1 MNNIFENARY
11 CQIFI
16 KALQP
21 CKIVSYSSFLK
32 VKKLQDQIRFFL
44 YCKIQQKNKNVLLFF
59 KRISV
64 IEIDQLGIGLLTL
77 NSVELI
83 TFEGVDL

>member
-1 MNNIFENARY
+1 ML
-11 CQIFI
+11 FI
-16 KALQP
+16 
-21 CKIVSYSSFLK
+21 
-32 VKKLQDQIRFFL
+32 
-44 YCKIQQKNKNVLLFF
+44 F